1 MKRLIRRKI
10 EAWLILLAVKILIDR
25 NVQRSAVVSRRD
37 NNDMWAM
44 AEQLEAIAKRI
55 SKSTRNPPTPSLNAC
70 RRSAGEVS
78 LCRQSF
84 SVSTRWQMTHS

>member
-10 EAWLILLAVKILIDR
+10 EAWLILLAAKILIDR

-44 AEQLEAIAKRI
+44 AEKLETIAKRI
-55 SKSTRNPPTPSLNAC
+55 SKKHP
-70 RRSAGEVS
+70 
-78 LCRQSF
+78 
-84 SVSTRWQMTHS
+84 